1 MFDSRPSAS
10 VDVSDSNEYCFTQM
24 VNARRHG
31 MFNQQLKNLVQY
43 NKRINLA
50 TLAQDS
56 FLVGTS
62 PTQKTARYAR
72 CYTFYQT
79 AAFQF

>member
-1 MFDSRPSAS
+1 
-10 VDVSDSNEYCFTQM
+10 
-24 VNARRHG
+24 
-31 MFNQQLKNLVQY
+31 MFNQHLKNLGQY

-72 CYTFYQT
+72 GYALVGTGV
-79 AAFQF
+79 

>member
-1 MFDSRPSAS
+1 ML
-10 VDVSDSNEYCFTQM
+10 
-24 VNARRHG
+24 
-31 MFNQQLKNLVQY
+31 NQQLKNLVQY

-56 FLVGTS
+56 FLVGRL

-72 CYTFYQT
+72 C
-79 AAFQF
+79 